1 MNFFTIK
8 KYPTNKAIITI
19 INITSS
25 NLIKG
30 KYVISN
36 FLSLIK
42 ANSSIP
48 LITKVPR
55 FTNNPLLKF
64 DLQATACYSLLNDK
78 VNPFNDYLQS
88 PIIKY

>member
-1 MNFFTIK
+1 MAYPIK
-8 KYPTNKAIITI
+8 YIENNLYVRVLGFNKTGREI
-19 INITSS
+19 
-25 NLIKG
+25 
-30 KYVISN
+30 
-36 FLSLIK
+36 LSLIK